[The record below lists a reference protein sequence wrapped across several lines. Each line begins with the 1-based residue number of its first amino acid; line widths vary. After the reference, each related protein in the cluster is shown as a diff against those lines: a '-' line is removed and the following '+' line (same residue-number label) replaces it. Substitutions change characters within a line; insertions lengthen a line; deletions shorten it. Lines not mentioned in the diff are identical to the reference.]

1 MSDLNGYGFVRQT
14 DHLSKVPLLA
24 ARLGVKPVT
33 HGDATVL
40 LYTSSGMFDA
50 FDLINAVLDRLDAAT
65 KESR

>member
-1 MSDLNGYGFVRQT
+1 MSDLNGYQFYQQT
-14 DHLSKVPLLA
+14 DYLSKVPLLA

-40 LYTSSGMFDA
+40 LHTSGGIFDA

-65 KESR
+65 KP